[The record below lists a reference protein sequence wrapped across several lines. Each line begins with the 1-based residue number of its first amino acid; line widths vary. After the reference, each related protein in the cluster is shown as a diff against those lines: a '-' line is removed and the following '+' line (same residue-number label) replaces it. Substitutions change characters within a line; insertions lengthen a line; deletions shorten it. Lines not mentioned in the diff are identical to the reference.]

1 MARQK
6 STHVDSAEAVGLR
19 IREIRER
26 RELRQ
31 RDLAFPGCTA
41 AYISRIEA
49 GARIPSLQLLREIG
63 KRLGVSADYL
73 AQGEEASSELLALKD
88 AQIAQS
94 LGELDTAREGFGRL
108 AASDDEEARKG
119 ALLGL
124 AQLALLDGENERGIE
139 LLEEYD
145 RLAAN
150 DTTVDAAAVEALA
163 RAHSIRGDL
172 AAVLGLLEQ
181 KIELAAGDPVVHFRL
196 TVTLANALID
206 LGQLDRAETIIGDS
220 FAELGSS
227 PDPIAF
233 ARCLWSQSRL
243 QTARGN
249 SDLAVR
255 YAEQALATIKATEHE
270 EYAARAHHLLAY
282 IELERGNAQ
291 RAHDIL
297 AEAMPLIERSGDR
310 NAVALFRLE
319 QARALAQ
326 LGEVDQARE
335 LASELVREVEH
346 LSRVDAARSLSVL
359 AGIFATTGDTGQAL
373 DLYELAANA
382 LADRP
387 NAPMLVDVYTR
398 WSDLLAQ
405 TGDTEQ
411 ALQVARRA
419 LTSRQSPARQ

>member
-19 IREIRER
+19 IREARQR
-26 RELRQ
+26 RGLRQ
-31 RDLAFPGCTA
+31 RDLEFTGCTA

-63 KRLGVSADYL
+63 KRLGVSADFL
-73 AQGEEASSELLALKD
+73 AQGEEASRELLALKD

-94 LGELDTAREGFGRL
+94 LGELDTAQEGFERL
-108 AASDDEEARKG
+108 IGSEDENARKG

-139 LLEEYD
+139 LLEQYD
-145 RLAAN
+145 QLAIN

-181 KIELAAGDPVVHFRL
+181 KIELAAGDPVVRFRL

-227 PDPIAF
+227 PDPIAL

-255 YAEQALATIKATEHE
+255 YAEQALATIKVTEHE
-270 EYAARAHHLLAY
+270 EYAARAHQLLAY
-282 IELERGNAQ
+282 IELERGNPQ
-291 RAHDIL
+291 RALEIL
-297 AEAMPLIERSGDR
+297 DEAMPLIERSGDR
-310 NAVALFRLE
+310 NAIAVFQLE
-319 QARALAQ
+319 KARALAQ
-326 LGEVDQARE
+326 LGELDEART

-359 AGIFATTGDTGQAL
+359 ADIFATTGDTTRAL
-373 DLYELAANA
+373 DLYELAVNT
-382 LADRP
+382 LADRD

-405 TGDTEQ
+405 MGDTER

-419 LTSRQSPARQ
+419 LTARQSQSRT